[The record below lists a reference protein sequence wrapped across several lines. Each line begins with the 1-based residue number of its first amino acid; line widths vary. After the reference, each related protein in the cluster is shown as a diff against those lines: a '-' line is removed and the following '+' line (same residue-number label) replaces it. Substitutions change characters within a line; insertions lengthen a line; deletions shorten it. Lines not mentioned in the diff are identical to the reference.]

1 MRLLGRHIAAAAAAA
16 AATPPAAA
24 AACAVKVSVTDVD
37 EMKCDKINMPEKNP
51 RYRHG
56 KK

>member
-1 MRLLGRHIAAAAAAA
+1 VTPAVTPPAAAATP

-24 AACAVKVSVTDVD
+24 NGTD
-37 EMKCDKINMPEKNP
+37 
-51 RYRHG
+51 